1 MGAGS
6 DWKKRREEMGKT
18 LEEVSLELRISKKF
32 LRGIEEGNFSRWPAK
47 VFSCGFIRSYA
58 SYLSV
63 DPETV
68 QSEYFSYLEK
78 QAVEETPVQPKPEWL
93 ERERQRGS
101 RRTAYV
107 GATAVVLVI
116 GILIAW
122 YGRYTAPRPPSL
134 PEPAERPAAS
144 GSGAAVSSPVE
155 QAPRPPEEPAQAGEQ
170 PGAQD
175 GAQAPEIP
183 PPPEQK
189 TVTAVGGSGPV
200 SAPYQLFLEASE
212 LTWIMYSR
220 DGSEPVDVMLYPG
233 DRLSIQ
239 AQEKVYLKIGNA
251 GGVVGTLNGTLLPPF
266 GGKGQVREITL
277 GE

>member
-1 MGAGS
+1 MGAGA

-18 LEEVSLELRISKKF
+18 LDEVSLELRISKKY
-32 LRGIEEGNFSRWPAK
+32 LRGIEEGNFTRWPAK
-47 VFSCGFIRSYA
+47 VFSSGFIRSYA
-58 SYLSV
+58 NYLSV

-68 QSEYFSYLEK
+68 QSEYFTYLEK
-78 QAVEETPVQPKPEWL
+78 QAIEEPPLQPKPEWL
-93 ERERQRGS
+93 ERERQRGT
-101 RRTAYV
+101 RRTAYA
-107 GATAVVLVI
+107 GATAIVLVI
-116 GILIAW
+116 GVLIAW
-122 YGRYTAPRPPSL
+122 YSQHTAPRPPSF
-134 PEPAERPAAS
+134 PGPAEQPAPS
-144 GSGAAVSSPVE
+144 AAALPSPEVTPPAPPDNAAGDVAEPPEVPHPVE
-155 QAPRPPEEPAQAGEQ
+155 R
-170 PGAQD
+170 
-175 GAQAPEIP
+175 
-183 PPPEQK
+183 K
-189 TVTAVGGSGPV
+189 TVTSVGGGGPV
-200 SAPYQLFLEASE
+200 SAPYQLFLEASD